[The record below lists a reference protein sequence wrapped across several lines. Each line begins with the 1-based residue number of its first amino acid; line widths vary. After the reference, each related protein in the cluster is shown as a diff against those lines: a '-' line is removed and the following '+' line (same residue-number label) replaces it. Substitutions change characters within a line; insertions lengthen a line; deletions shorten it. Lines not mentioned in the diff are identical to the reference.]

1 MPRYPFEVVFRALDS
16 MGTKCTFDNIDTLV
30 NRNSLRKLFDFCA
43 GRSQDSFRIDLHTI
57 HKTLIMERC
66 ERSAREIIHGSANS
80 GYGHN
85 FERAFTKQAVGLEN
99 STSHHRVL
107 RYDLGGLNL
116 AVRFEVDASYRDYE
130 SDLSQEGNGG
140 DVLDQIGEEQLAI
153 RLGSLNLSLDCRED
167 ARLGTRSVL
176 ATPGG
181 HGSAQSTVA
190 ELKTSKKSTMSFMP
204 QLWFGRT
211 PYLIRGVHNRGVFEK
226 LVISRVSDD
235 FQSWETD
242 VKHQMALRKMAGLIS
257 CIRDLL
263 VEADEH
269 AAIMIFQKDH
279 PGRLRLFRRTSIRP
293 PLPDKIV
300 QKFWSGNTV

>member
-1 MPRYPFEVVFRALDS
+1 MPRYPFEVVFRALNS
-16 MGTKCTFDNIDTLV
+16 VASEYSFDTIDTLV

-43 GRSQDSFRIDLHTI
+43 GRSQNSFRIDLHTI

-66 ERSAREIIHGSANS
+66 ERSAREIIHGSAKS

-85 FERAFTKQAVGLEN
+85 FERAFTKHAVGLEN

-107 RYDLGGLNL
+107 RYDLGGLDV
-116 AVRFEVDASYRDYE
+116 AVRFEVDASYGDCE
-130 SDLSQEGNGG
+130 GDLSKKENGDG
-140 DVLDQIGEEQLAI
+140 ALDQIDEEQLAT
-153 RLGSLNLSLDCRED
+153 RLGSLKLSPSYRED
-167 ARLGTRSVL
+167 VRLGTQSVL

-181 HGSAQSTVA
+181 HGSAQSTMA
-190 ELKTSKKSTMSFMP
+190 ELKTSKRSTMSFMP

-211 PYLIRGVHNRGVFEK
+211 PYLIKGFHEHGVFQK
-226 LVISRVSDD
+226 LVVSRVSDN

-242 VKHQMALRKMAGLIS
+242 VKHQMALRKMAGLIFH
-257 CIRDLL
+257 IRDLL

-269 AAIMIFQKDH
+269 TAIMIYQKNR
-279 PGRLRLFRRTSIRP
+279 PGELRVFRRTSIRP
-293 PLPDKIV
+293 SLPDEIV